1 MAMLAPS
8 NFKLT
13 FPVEK
18 RDLGPAMMEVLADYL
33 KNCDY
38 MNLEDGLGHDSEID
52 KAQIVSRMFFELKT
66 SSLVGSPTCY
76 VTMWSLEFLP
86 GMVLEYRNTHKVN
99 NQTFS
104 LLWMVL
110 KDMLAKAKT
119 WQFC

>member
-18 RDLGPAMMEVLADYL
+18 KDLGPALMEVLADYL

-38 MNLEDGLGHDSEID
+38 MNLKDGLGHDSEID
-52 KAQIVSRMFFELKT
+52 KAQWVSRMFFELKT

-86 GMVLEYRNTHKVN
+86 DLVNKYRQTHKVN
-99 NQTFS
+99 HHTFS
-104 LLWMVL
+104 LLWMIL
-110 KDMLAKAKT
+110 EDMIKKAKT